1 MAEMKRLYYCI
12 LIFGFFYG
20 GIKSAYAETSL
31 SLSNSADIQVNATVI
46 NPVGFVSRKFKEQA
60 QLTERAIEFISSR
73 EISVLTS
80 GNTLLEIENGQRK
93 FFLISLEDFGCFT
106 FDNNLLRS
114 NVEPLISFMS
124 MIPAEQFGK
133 PITDTS
139 LCLITLITISD

>member
-60 QLTERAIEFISSR
+60 QLTGKASEFISSR

-106 FDNNLLRS
+106 LDNNLLKS
-114 NVEPLISFMS
+114 GTTPLKSFIS